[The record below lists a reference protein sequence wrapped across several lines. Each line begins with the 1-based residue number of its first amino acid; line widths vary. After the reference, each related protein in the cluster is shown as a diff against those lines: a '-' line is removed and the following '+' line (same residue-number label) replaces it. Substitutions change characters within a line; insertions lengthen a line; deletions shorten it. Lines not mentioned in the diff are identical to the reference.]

1 MKKSITFNKFFNL
14 IIIISCILFFVCFF
28 SLDDGEDTGI
38 ETALIILSIILMGID
53 LFAVPCFYT
62 FDSEGVTIHHVFFPK
77 ERYLWENIHRI
88 DSKTDN
94 SSTNTLFFDL
104 IFSGVFEIKGKVE
117 GQKRFYMQGQISK
130 SIRAKKLIQ
139 KYWDGEITKE
149 FEVFSK
155 KSKKQKSKRLS
166 ADEVNEAERSVRL
179 QIRNWQDPIQR
190 KAEKDGLEFRS
201 SFIYVTKDFDEY
213 KSRPSQAYTYTYEAE
228 ILKFGETDESK
239 IAYFSVELLQVR
251 NGKNSLKFVKNSD
264 ADKELEQISNEIESI
279 ITCGIDK
286 YFE

>member
-149 FEVFSK
+149 FEFSSK
-155 KSKKQKSKRLS
+155 KSKKQKRKHLS
-166 ADEVNEAERSVRL
+166 ADEANEAERTARL
-179 QIRNWQDPIQR
+179 KMRNWQTSMQKKTQ
-190 KAEKDGLEFRS
+190 KAMLEFRS
-201 SFIYVTKDFDEY
+201 NYIYTTKEYDEF
-213 KSRPSQAYTYTYEAE
+213 KSRPNHAYTYIYEVE
-228 ILKFGETDESK
+228 ICKVGEKDENK
-239 IAYFSVELLQVR
+239 IAYFSAELLYAR
-251 NGKNSLKFVKNSD
+251 PGKESWKCVENNTLDSD
-264 ADKELEQISNEIESI
+264 LESIEKEIESI
-279 ITCGIDK
+279 LDLGIDK

>member
-14 IIIISCILFFVCFF
+14 VIIASCILFYCCF
-28 SLDDGEDTGI
+28 SALGDGEDTGI

-94 SSTNTLFFDL
+94 TSTSHLFFDL

-117 GQKRFYMQGQISK
+117 GRKRFYMQGQISK

-155 KSKKQKSKRLS
+155 KSKKQKCKRLS

-190 KAEKDGLEFRS
+190 KAEKVGLEFRS
-201 SFIYVTKDFDEY
+201 GYIYVTKDFDEY

-228 ILKFGETDESK
+228 ILKFGETDENK
-239 IAYFSVELLQVR
+239 IAYFSIDLLHVR
-251 NGKNSLKFVKNSD
+251 NGKSSLKFVKNSD
-264 ADKELEQISNEIESI
+264 IDKELEQISSEADNI